1 MGIPHKNWHPLPVRT
16 AWLTL
21 MRRYF
26 RCFTSKPKMAV
37 PQIPSRRLLIQP
49 MPTTAE
55 DLDIY
60 EVQLW
65 TKKLELD
72 RKLKDVQNMIRSSIS
87 QNMRIRATKYLDM
100 AKELKIQSD
109 AIHVRIAEVRSQ
121 PRPTDL
127 GGGTGLN
134 TSASSVPSEQT
145 SVLDQ
150 ESTVYNPIVH
160 PSPSSQG

>member
-1 MGIPHKNWHPLPVRT
+1 M
-16 AWLTL
+16 
-21 MRRYF
+21 
-26 RCFTSKPKMAV
+26 
-37 PQIPSRRLLIQP
+37 QP

-55 DLDIY
+55 DLDVY
-60 EVQLW
+60 EIQLW
-65 TKKLELD
+65 AKKLELD

-87 QNMRIRATKYLDM
+87 QNMRVRARKYLDM
-100 AKELKIQSD
+100 AKELKIHSD
-109 AIHVRIAEVRSQ
+109 AIQVRIAEVRSQ

-134 TSASSVPSEQT
+134 TSVSSVPSEQT

-160 PSPSSQG
+160 PSPLSQG